1 MESLDRVAIQSIF
14 DNLSDK
20 DLAKFCSTNQKI
32 RNFCLNNDVIW
43 QNRLLKYVGK
53 FVAKMESKP
62 ILEILNDFRTGT
74 WKDLYLSIM
83 YILDTEY
90 IKLEFS
96 GNSKFMKNLIK
107 IMDNEPFNI
116 YNRKLYQ
123 DDEIDENLFYNKF
136 DLADKRWIAPELMLF
151 HIMNGNI
158 KQEKN
163 IEEIFR
169 NIEDNLNLDG
179 VHDIIANTLDRGYRT
194 YEPGYKKVSKFLET
208 KIIPKIKNEL
218 DRFFFYDFISRIET
232 GETIL

>member
-14 DNLSDK
+14 DNLSDR
-20 DLAKFCSTNQKI
+20 DLAKFCSTNQRI

-62 ILEILNDFRTGT
+62 VLEILNDFRSGT

-83 YILDTEY
+83 NSLNKEY
-90 IKLEFS
+90 IEFAY
-96 GNSKFMKNLIK
+96 NKNDKFTDDLIR
-107 IMDNEPFNI
+107 IMNNEPFNI

-123 DDEIDENLFYNKF
+123 NDEIDENLFYNKF
-136 DLADKRWIAPELMLF
+136 DLADKRWIAPDLMLF
-151 HIMNGNI
+151 YIMNGNI

-169 NIEDNLNLDG
+169 NIQDNLNIIN
-179 VHDIIANTLDRGYRT
+179 VHDIIANTLGHDHRT
-194 YEPGYKKVSKFLET
+194 YEPGYKKVSKFLESL
-208 KIIPKIKNEL
+208 IPKIKEESI
-218 DRFFFYDFISRIET
+218 RFFFYDFISRIET
-232 GETIL
+232 GESIL